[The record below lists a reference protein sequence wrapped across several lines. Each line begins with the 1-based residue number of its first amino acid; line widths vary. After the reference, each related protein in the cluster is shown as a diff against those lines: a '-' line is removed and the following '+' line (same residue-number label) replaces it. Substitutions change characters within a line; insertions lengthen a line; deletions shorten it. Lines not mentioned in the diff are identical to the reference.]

1 MGGYYNKI
9 ILIVLFLSC
18 VNFSQAQ
25 KNISGYVVDSL
36 NGEPLIGAYITNKA
50 LNSYTVTNQ
59 SGWFSIVAEGKD
71 TISISFIGYKAKT
84 LKASEIFGINT
95 VIYIRLNEKPIIIGE
110 IEVTAKLKKD
120 KMLTQTGYQYF
131 SAKGVKYL
139 PSVGGESDITKI
151 LQLLPGVSASTEG
164 SARFNVRGGD
174 QDQNLMLL
182 DGVQIFN
189 PIHLLGYFSSFNT
202 DAISS
207 VEFHKGYIPPEYSE
221 KLSSVVNI
229 NLKRGNPR
237 KLKIS
242 AGISLL
248 STQLLIDGPIGNN
261 ASIMISARRTY
272 LDIVN
277 SLANLFDFNY
287 SYTDIYSKLTFNLS
301 PSDHLFFSSY
311 YGTDYYMEKQNLNN
325 QFNYNTKWGNYAMHL
340 RYNRVW
346 NSSFFSDISLVY
358 SRYFSEYKR
367 GAFAKNPDITEFT
380 FKIKNDYNVSKI
392 LNLKFGGDLRYY
404 NFDVTSDLLNSNT
417 NVYNLEAFEANFFSN
432 AKLKFADYL
441 EANLGVNI
449 SAFNVKKYDG
459 KYRFFDPRISINYL
473 INSATAVK
481 LSYTG
486 THQYM
491 HTLSSTKF
499 YAPNDI
505 FYPSN
510 KNLKPIKGNETSL
523 GLTKIFFYNNSEYE
537 FNMDLYYRVMKDVSQ
552 FKLNYY
558 DADPNRLNEQLLV
571 GKGWAYG
578 LEIQLSKR
586 EGRLYGWINYTWNK
600 VFRKIDGKNFN
611 KEFVP
616 GFNREHR
623 LNLVLNYNLSENLVM
638 GATFVLASGLPISL
652 PVNRYFLDPF
662 SNNHNSSHSNIGLFD
677 YGGLNKYRLPLYN
690 RLDLSIVYKSRLFG
704 LKSELSVSIYNVYN
718 YQNPTFLTFNPWN
731 GTFSSTTVGI
741 LPTAGIKFFF

>member
-1 MGGYYNKI
+1 MGKCYNKV
-9 ILIVLFLSC
+9 ILIFLFLTCIS
-18 VNFSQAQ
+18 FAQTQ

-36 NGEPLIGAYITNKA
+36 SSGPIIGAYIANKTSN
-50 LNSYTVTNQ
+50 LYTVTNQ
-59 SGWFSIVAEGKD
+59 SGWFSIAAADND

-84 LKASEIFGINT
+84 LKISEILAGNN
-95 VIYIRLNEKPIIIGE
+95 VVYIGLEEKPIVIGE
-110 IEVTAKLKKD
+110 IQVTAKLKKE
-120 KMLTQTGYQYF
+120 KMLTQTGYLYF
-131 SAKGVKYL
+131 SAKAVKYL
-139 PSVGGESDITKI
+139 PTVGGESDITKI
-151 LQLLPGVSASTEG
+151 LQLLPGVSTSNEG

-182 DGVQIFN
+182 DGVQIYN

-202 DAISS
+202 DAINS
-207 VEFHKGYIPPEYSE
+207 VEFYKGYIPPEYSE
-221 KLSSVVNI
+221 KLSSVINI
-229 NLKRGNPR
+229 NLKRGNPK
-237 KLKIS
+237 KLKMS

-248 STQLLIDGPIGNN
+248 SSQFMIDGPLGKN

-272 LDIVN
+272 LDLIN
-277 SLANLFDFNY
+277 SLAEITSFNY
-287 SYTDIYSKLTFNLS
+287 SYSDIYSKLTFNLS

-311 YGTDYYMEKQNLNN
+311 YGTDHYTEN
-325 QFNYNTKWGNYAMHL
+325 QQSLDDNTNKNTKWGNYAAHL

-367 GAFAKNPDITEFT
+367 GAIAKNPGITEFT
-380 FKIKNDYNVSKI
+380 LKNKNDYNVSKI

-404 NFDVTSDLLNSNT
+404 KFDVTSDLLNSNT
-417 NVYNLEAFEANFFSN
+417 SVYNLDAFETNLFSN
-432 AKLKFADYL
+432 AKLKFTNYL

-449 SAFNVKKYDG
+449 STFNVKKYDG
-459 KYRFFDPRISINYL
+459 KYSFIDPRISINYL
-473 INSATAVK
+473 INDATAIK

-486 THQYM
+486 THQYV

-505 FYPSN
+505 FYPAN
-510 KNLKPIKGNETSL
+510 KNLKPINGNETSL
-523 GLTKIFFYNNSEYE
+523 GLTKIFSLNTSEYE
-537 FNMDLYYRVMKDVSQ
+537 FSLDLYYRDMKDVSQ

-558 DADPNRLNEQLLV
+558 DADPDRLNEQLFV

-578 LEIQLSKR
+578 VEMQLSKR

-600 VFRKIDGKNFN
+600 VYRQIDGKNFSHR
-611 KEFVP
+611 FVP
-616 GFNREHR
+616 SFNRVHQ
-623 LNLVLNYNLSENLVM
+623 LNLVLNYNVSRKLVL

-652 PVNRYFLDPF
+652 PVNKYIVF
-662 SNNHNSSHSNIGLFD
+662 SYSNEAVSRVID
-677 YGGLNKYRLPLYN
+677 YDEYNKYRLPLYN
-690 RLDLSIVYKSRLFG
+690 RLDLSMVYKSTLFG

-718 YQNPTFLTFNPWN
+718 YQNPTFLTFNKWN
-731 GTFSSTTVGI
+731 GNFKSRTVGI